1 MAPVTLKAS
10 PETGMEMVTAAIR
23 VAPVALKAI
32 PETATAIPALRR
44 TLKDSRMVTAALRVA
59 PVTLRTIPETGMET
73 ATVSVL

>member
-1 MAPVTLKAS
+1 MVTAAPRVAPVTLKAI
-10 PETGMEMVTAAIR
+10 PETGMEMVTA
-23 VAPVALKAI
+23 V
-32 PETATAIPALRR
+32 PALRR